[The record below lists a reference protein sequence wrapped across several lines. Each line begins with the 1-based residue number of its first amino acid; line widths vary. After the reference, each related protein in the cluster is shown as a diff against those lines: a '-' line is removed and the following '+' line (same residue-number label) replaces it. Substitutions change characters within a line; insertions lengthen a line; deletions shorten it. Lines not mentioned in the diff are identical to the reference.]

1 MRRSMGSLVRFAVVG
16 IISNVALYLAYVGVT
31 LMGIGPKVA
40 MTLCF
45 VAGVL
50 FSFVLNRNWSFKS
63 TSPTSGAFLRYAIVY
78 LVGYL
83 LNLAGL
89 LAFVDWWGFPH
100 EIVQACMIAVVAV
113 LMFVAQ
119 RTWVFRP
126 RAGRLHSR
134 STHAMP

>member
-16 IISNVALYLAYVGVT
+16 VVSNVALYVAYVGVT
-31 LMGIGPKVA
+31 FMGVGPKLA

-63 TSPTSGAFLRYAIVY
+63 ASPTGGALLRYAITY
-78 LVGYL
+78 LLGYL

-89 LAFVDWWGFPH
+89 LLFVDGWGFPH
-100 EIVQACMIAVVAV
+100 EIVQACLIAVVAV

-119 RTWVFRP
+119 RAWVFRA
-126 RAGRLHSR
+126 RADALDSR
-134 STHAMP
+134 STHVTP